1 MRAALSFLLATCAS
15 IAIAQHVHQP
25 YSGLEKREIKALS
38 AEDIAG
44 LKAGRGM
51 SLALAAELN
60 GYPGPMHV
68 LELEQQLSLTPDQRA
83 RTEAVMAEM
92 RSQAQTLGAELIEA
106 ERHLDMRFQHRHIDP
121 ASLSATTL
129 KIGELQG
136 RLRNAHLVAH
146 LAMVEILTPEQIK
159 AYDAARGY
167 AAGGHGH
174 DPSRHKH

>member
-1 MRAALSFLLATCAS
+1 MLLFVSAPAF
-15 IAIAQHVHQP
+15 AQDTGHSGHQP
-25 YSGLEKREIKALS
+25 YAGLEKREIKALS
-38 AEDIAG
+38 PQEIEG

-68 LELEQQLSLTPDQRA
+68 LELGDELKLTPEQRSQ
-83 RTEAVMAEM
+83 TEKVMARM
-92 RSQAQTLGAELIEA
+92 REDARVLGTDLIEA

-121 ASLSATTL
+121 LSLTAATAR
-129 KIGELQG
+129 IGELQG

-146 LAMVEILTPEQIK
+146 LAMVEILTPEQVK
-159 AYDAARGY
+159 AYQAARGY
-167 AAGGHGH
+167 GAGGQGH